1 MPKFYE
7 VYGNDVNDKSPSVIA
22 ERELAYCPFTESTC
36 DGGGNRHQTKIRL
49 EGSALRA
56 KFSPE
61 LTSVI
66 PGVCSIE
73 YGNEVWI
80 VCPRRL
86 LGFNASSM
94 PPRVNQSLKD
104 HEKAALINVGLPLGV
119 ELGVWSEVY
128 LQYGDDN
135 SSINYHFDFVI
146 SPISRGISFDKLL
159 ESYKEKTESEIDELK
174 KAAKI
179 GKYLSGRYVPG
190 KPVPILPN
198 LASPIIIEV
207 MTASTSGSDT
217 EAGTDIASAFTDAI
231 LGKNHNCP
239 GINKRQVWGRMATQ
253 LFAKSALA
261 EGWGGKTVWLVQD
274 QLLKNIELTT
284 KLKVENTK
292 DENTKEAHN
301 GTVNFL
307 SMGYTHGAK
316 GVDSVKFRSYSA
328 KSAGLSF
335 EGNKECTDIL
345 LPKMYPAKME
355 LLKSVLRRELSA
367 IIKL

>member
-7 VYGNDVNDKSPSVIA
+7 VYGNDVYNNSPDVVA
-22 ERELAYCPFTESTC
+22 ERKAAYCPFTESTC

-49 EGSALRA
+49 ENSPLRD
-56 KFSPE
+56 KFNENLS
-61 LTSVI
+61 SVI

-73 YGNEVWI
+73 YGDDIWI

-86 LGFNASSM
+86 LGFKSSSGEIS
-94 PPRVNQSLKD
+94 VNQSLKE
-104 HEKAALINVGLPLGV
+104 HEKAALLAAGLPRNV

-128 LQYGDDN
+128 LQYGDDEA
-135 SSINYHFDFVI
+135 SINYHFDFVI
-146 SPISRGISFDKLL
+146 SKIERNISFSNAMSSHNITLD
-159 ESYKEKTESEIDELK
+159 SEIEEIK
-174 KAAKI
+174 KSAKT
-179 GKYLSGRYVPG
+179 GKYISGRFDENKTLEYF
-190 KPVPILPN
+190 PN
-198 LASPIIIEV
+198 LDSPFIVEV

-217 EAGTDIASAFTDAI
+217 EAGTDIASSFKEAI
-231 LGKNHNCP
+231 LGNQHNCP

-261 EGWGGKTVWLVQD
+261 EFWGGKTIWLVQD

-284 KLKVENTK
+284 KLRIEPSSSS
-292 DENTKEAHN
+292 ES

-307 SMGYTHGAK
+307 SMKYNQGEIGINSLILSNYFEK
-316 GVDSVKFRSYSA
+316 N
-328 KSAGLSF
+328 AGISF
-335 EGNKECTDIL
+335 EGNNECTDIL
-345 LPKMYPAKME
+345 LPKIYPEKKE